1 MLVLLVLLL
10 ILAGCGGSSSP
21 RHEVAASCKRQRT
34 TIASVGPIESLA
46 HAQRALRRT
55 IALETHA
62 LDDLRPAEK
71 LPGVRALR
79 ARFRIA
85 LADARRFDA
94 SIEHVD
100 PTQSMTPLKVGPV
113 GARLAVDRAT
123 RLARATCRLA
133 ARSFLEPVSN
143 EKRATQRT
151 RAARVDSETS
161 S

>member
-1 MLVLLVLLL
+1 V

-21 RHEVAASCKRQRT
+21 RDQIAASCKRQRT
-34 TIASVGPIESLA
+34 TIALVGPIESLA
-46 HAQRALRRT
+46 HAKRALRKT
-55 IALETHA
+55 IALEADA

-71 LPGVRALR
+71 VVGVAALR
-79 ARFRIA
+79 ARLRIA
-85 LADARRFDA
+85 LADARRFEA

-133 ARSFLEPVSN
+133 TA
-143 EKRATQRT
+143 
-151 RAARVDSETS
+151 
-161 S
+161 